1 MNYSEAEAYASHYG
15 DAFYVYDEARF
26 IKNYRALLTAFK
38 SHYVNTRIAYSY
50 KTNYTPAICKKIDA
64 LGGYAEV
71 VSEMEYTLARRLG
84 VSAHRIVYNGPWKS
98 DRSLREA
105 LIAGSLVNLDSD
117 RDLALLT
124 QIAVEAPSI
133 EMRVGI
139 RSNFVLDEH
148 PDSRFGFDIEGEGFA
163 RALVA
168 VKRLPNVKLAG
179 LHCHFPYRSL
189 RSFVARANRMVA
201 LASEIF
207 PAPPEFISIGGG
219 FFGEMPDSLK
229 ARYPEGIPEFAD
241 YAHAVAQTFAS
252 TYGNSPESPIL
263 FVEPGTALVADTFS
277 FVAKVVD
284 VKQIRGKYLACVA
297 GSIFNIS
304 PYSRAQNLPVSV
316 LHANA
321 SSPIATADGEY
332 DIVGYT
338 CIEGD
343 VLSKGMKTSIST
355 GDFVVFG
362 NVGSYSI
369 VMKPPFILPSVPIVM
384 RPEDGSESKLVKRT
398 ETVEYLFQNFV
409 F

>member
-1 MNYSEAEAYASHYG
+1 MNYSEAEMHAANYG

-26 IKNYRALLTAFK
+26 IKNYHALLTAFK
-38 SHYVNTRIAYSY
+38 SHYGNTRIAYSY
-50 KTNYTPAICKKIDA
+50 KTNYTPAICKKVDS

-71 VSEMEYTLARRLG
+71 VSEMEYSLARRLG

-98 DRSLREA
+98 ERSLRES
-105 LIAGSLVNLDSD
+105 LIAGSLVNLDSE

-124 QIAVEAPSI
+124 KVAAEAPSV

-139 RSNFVLDEH
+139 RSNFVLGEH
-148 PDSRFGFDIEGEGFA
+148 PDSRFGFDIEGEAFT

-179 LHCHFPYRSL
+179 LHCHFPYRDL

-201 LASEIF
+201 LASQVF
-207 PAPPEFISIGGG
+207 PNPPEFISIGGG
-219 FFGEMPDSLK
+219 FFGEMPNSLK
-229 ARYPEGIPEFAD
+229 VRYPEGVPEFAD
-241 YAHAVAQTFAS
+241 YARVVAQTFAS
-252 TYGNSPESPIL
+252 TYGNTPESPIL

-316 LHANA
+316 LHGNA
-321 SSPIATADGEY
+321 PSPIASPERGY

-343 VLSKGMKTSIST
+343 VLSKGIKISISA

-384 RPEDGSESKLVKRT
+384 RPADGGGTKLVKGA
-398 ETVEYLFQNFV
+398 ESFEYLFANFV